1 MGADELL
8 WSGVK
13 KKKEEDRPV
22 LIAIVLAKV
31 KISIMMDEVHSHQ
44 CIQLLV

>member
-8 WSGVK
+8 WSGV